1 MAELISRCF
10 EALIFEVNALP
21 ISREYKDAMIGKL
34 DFLRTQSLCDFD
46 RRKPAPVLR
55 EVWKEVDRDM
65 STHGLYDRYKPSK
78 RVWETIG
85 MFVEVGQFKP
95 VALRSVALKKTDT
108 QDPSVAEI
116 FELMR
121 KDSGGVSSIKLKLH
135 LKAGLTFLAEEAKKP
150 LALRNQEAIRNTWKD
165 LHPDLKARAILQ
177 PFETEPIKKRIL
189 EFLKGI

>member
-21 ISREYKDAMIGKL
+21 ILSEYKDQMIERL
-34 DFLRTQSLCDFD
+34 DFLRLQSLCDFD
-46 RRKPAPVLR
+46 RRKPTSVLR

-65 STHGLYDRYKPSK
+65 STHGLYDCYKPSK
-78 RVWETIG
+78 RVWESIG

-95 VALRSVALKKTDT
+95 VALKAVPLKTTSPDV
-108 QDPSVAEI
+108 SVAEI

-121 KDSGGVSSIKLKLH
+121 KDSTGVPSIKLKLH
-135 LKAGLTFLAEEAKKP
+135 LKAGLTFLSEEAKKP
-150 LALRNQEAIRNTWKD
+150 LALRNQEAIRATWKD

-177 PFETEPIKKRIL
+177 PFEKEPMKSRIL
-189 EFLKGI
+189 EFLKGV